1 MPLPGPQ
8 FHCWTTCARRTE
20 RQTTALPDPTPP
32 GRHPDLP
39 APEQETEDPDLP
51 HTPDPDLPHS
61 DDPDLP
67 HSDDP
72 DLPHGHDPDLPG
84 VPDPDLPGRE
94 PPLSQWRGLFGMF
107 GA

>member
-1 MPLPGPQ
+1 MLLPRPQ
-8 FHCWTTCARRTE
+8 FHCWMTGARRTGLPAA
-20 RQTTALPDPTPP
+20 ALPDPAPP

-67 HSDDP
+67 HNEDP
-72 DLPHGHDPDLPG
+72 DLPHSHDPDLPG
-84 VPDPDLPGRE
+84 APDPDLPGRE
-94 PPLSQWRGLFGMF
+94 PPMTQSRVLFGIF